1 MKALTDKEQ
10 PIMNIIWEKRHCSVD
25 DVLLELPEPKPA
37 YTTVQTFMRI
47 LEQKGFLGHRQEG
60 KKHVFY
66 PLIEKGEY
74 TRWTLKNLKDSL
86 FDGSAKSLLNTF
98 ISDASLTESDV
109 QELIVMLQELQ

>member
-1 MKALTDKEQ
+1 MG
-10 PIMNIIWEKRHCSVD
+10 IIWEKRHCSVD
-25 DVLLELPEPKPA
+25 DVLQEMPEPKPA

-98 ISDASLTESDV
+98 ISDNHLSDDDV
-109 QELIVMLQELQ
+109 RELIQLLQELEPESI

>member
-1 MKALTDKEQ
+1 M
-10 PIMNIIWEKRHCSVD
+10 
-25 DVLLELPEPKPA
+25 
-37 YTTVQTFMRI
+37 QTFMRI
-47 LEQKGFLGHRQEG
+47 LEQKGFLGHRQVG

-98 ISDASLTESDV
+98 ISDNNLSDDDV
-109 QELIVMLQELQ
+109 RELIQMLQELDSD

>member
-1 MKALTDKEQ
+1 MG
-10 PIMNIIWEKRHCSVD
+10 IIWEKRHCSVD
-25 DVLLELPEPKPA
+25 DVLQEMPEPKPA

-47 LEQKGFLGHRQEG
+47 LEQKGFLGHRQDG
-60 KKHVFY
+60 KKHVFH

-98 ISDASLTESDV
+98 ISDNHLSDDDV
-109 QELIVMLQELQ
+109 RELIQMLQELEPESI

>member
-1 MKALTDKEQ
+1 M
-10 PIMNIIWEKRHCSVD
+10 
-25 DVLLELPEPKPA
+25 PEPKPA

-47 LEQKGFLGHRQEG
+47 LEQKEFLAHKPEG

-74 TRWTLKNLKDSL
+74 TRWTLKNMKDSL

-98 ISDASLTESDV
+98 ISDGSLTESDV
-109 QELIVMLQELQ
+109 HDLIALLQELEK